1 MPTNPN
7 QEHPFTFHPLTPE
20 RWNDFEALFGPRGA
34 CGGCWCMWWRIK
46 RSDFDHQKG
55 DANRLACNKSSL
67 PAKSPACWHMTAS
80 QAAHRSDGARWP
92 RAQAFP
98 ALERSRILKRVD
110 DQPVWS
116 AVCFFI
122 AKTYRR
128 QGLTVSLLRAAVEYA
143 RQAGAKIVEGYP
155 DDPRESGISRRHS
168 PSPGWPPLSSRP
180 GLWKSCAVLRRAR
193 SCAIILSRGC
203 LKNKVRRCFLEDQM
217 EITRCGWANS
227 GPVIRRI
234 PRYRMGRA
242 GARRPDSV

>member
-1 MPTNPN
+1 MPKNPN

-55 DANRLACNKSSL
+55 DANRLAL
-67 PAKSPACWHMTAS
+67 QQIVAS
-80 QAAHRSDGARWP
+80 GEVPGLLAYYRLTGGPPVGWCSVAP
-92 RAQAFP
+92 RDAFP

-128 QGLTVSLLRAAVEYA
+128 QGLTISLLRAAVEYA

-155 DDPRESGISRRHS
+155 EDPRKAEI
-168 PSPGWPPLSSRP
+168 PAPFAFT
-180 GLWKSCAVLRRAR
+180 GLASAFFQAGFVEVLRR
-193 SCAIILSRGC
+193 S
-203 LKNKVRRCFLEDQM
+203 E
-217 EITRCGWANS
+217 TR
-227 GPVIRRI
+227 PIM
-234 PRYRMGRA
+234 RYYIE
-242 GARRPDSV
+242 